1 MLTVFPGKYLL
12 EPTNMSSKI
21 DLEYT
26 DLYKDHFGCL
36 PVVSGRGCF
45 FVWEKSSVSS
55 MKYEL
60 SELSTS
66 FKHTLNITDK
76 KCDKINIDESKLEF
90 SCKAALTKE
99 SRNCDQDLTKHFN
112 SCSAPKLGKETN
124 GTNTFDFG
132 SNDLLTDNSFFQ
144 KSSSPLFYDSSI
156 NESVSA
162 SDPFEKERL
171 NACLSSVKSQL
182 DSISNNINMQTEPEE
197 LSKGAEVAKIA
208 ELTNKITDLTEEL
221 TKLLE
226 NNALKGCPSDNCL
239 RSPEQMCNP
248 PDPKVDACVDSRC
261 LPCSQNLRSC
271 CCCQKCYHESYIS
284 SNHGNNN
291 ASTGDETSNCCRF
304 SNLARSNVLVQNTFP
319 SSAQL
324 VIPLNNLSPNVVS
337 QIVSLIAQSNHE

>member
-1 MLTVFPGKYLL
+1 MFSGKYLL

-26 DLYKDHFGCL
+26 DVYKDHFGCL
-36 PVVSGRGCF
+36 PIVSGRGCF

-66 FKHTLNITDK
+66 FKHTLNIADK
-76 KCDKINIDESKLEF
+76 KCDKVNINETKLEF
-90 SCKAALTKE
+90 PCKAALTKE
-99 SRNCDQDLTKHFN
+99 SKDCDQNLTKHFN
-112 SCSAPKLGKETN
+112 SCSAPKLEKETN
-124 GTNTFDFG
+124 VTNTFDFG

-144 KSSSPLFYDSSI
+144 KSSSPLLYDSLI
-156 NESVSA
+156 NESVST
-162 SDPFEKERL
+162 SNHFKKESL

-182 DSISNNINMQTEPEE
+182 DSISNNIHMPTELEE
-197 LSKGAEVAKIA
+197 LPRGAEVAKIA
-208 ELTNKITDLTEEL
+208 ELTNKITNLTEEL

-226 NNALKGCPSDNCL
+226 NSTLKGCPIDNCP
-239 RSPEQMCNP
+239 RSPQQMHKL
-248 PDPKVDACVDSRC
+248 PDPEVDVALHSRF
-261 LPCSQNLRSC
+261 LPCSHNLRPC
-271 CCCQKCYHESYIS
+271 CCCQKSVCHESYLS
-284 SNHGNNN
+284 SNHDINNV
-291 ASTGDETSNCCRF
+291 STGEETSNCCNF
-304 SNLARSNVLVQNTFP
+304 SNFARSNVSVQNTFP